1 MNSLSRRDALLISY
15 MVLALI
21 IRVTITHIILTQTG
35 MA

>member
-15 MVLALI
+15 TVLALI